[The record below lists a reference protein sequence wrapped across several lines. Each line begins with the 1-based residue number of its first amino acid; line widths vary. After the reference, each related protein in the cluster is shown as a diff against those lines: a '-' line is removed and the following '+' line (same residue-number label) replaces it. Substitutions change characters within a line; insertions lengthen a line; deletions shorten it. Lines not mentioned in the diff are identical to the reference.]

1 MILNQEDLMKNVKI
15 KKENMII
22 IKRQFK
28 QELKQKKRMK
38 KKKIEYYIKYLN
50 MLNLLISFML
60 I

>member
-22 IKRQFK
+22 IKRKFK
-28 QELKQKKRMK
+28 QELKQKKRMQ

>member
-15 KKENMII
+15 KKKNMII

-28 QELKQKKRMK
+28 KELKQKNQKEK
-38 KKKIEYYIKYLN
+38 NKIEYYIKYLDI
-50 MLNLLISFML
+50 LNLMKSFML